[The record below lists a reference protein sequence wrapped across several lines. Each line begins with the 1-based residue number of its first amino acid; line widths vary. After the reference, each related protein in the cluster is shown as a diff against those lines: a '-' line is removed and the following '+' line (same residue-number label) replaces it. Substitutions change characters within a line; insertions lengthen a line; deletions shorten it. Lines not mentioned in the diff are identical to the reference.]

1 MPYVVRGSCLPC
13 QKEWDLNSPQV
24 APSGTS
30 PVCRTCSCNIPILTS
45 VVHEESWRVSLIRGF
60 LGGNGLLG
68 SACLSES
75 ALPYQSIRY
84 MYLMKGPWTSSIP
97 SVPLLPL
104 CDASNR
110 RCLDLNGVNTY
121 LPGRVI
127 RQARYS
133 GDNGAQHFV
142 LEIEIWLSAKRSSFE
157 AAKDLGSFRSETLDP
172 RPMPASSH
180 SGTAYKPTTYLPPT
194 YRACAVQLLNE
205 NILTCEDHTLLF
217 CEKQGQVC

>member
-1 MPYVVRGSCLPC
+1 MDCSAVRASLSLRYLTN
-13 QKEWDLNSPQV
+13 Q
-24 APSGTS
+24 SGTS
-30 PVCRTCSCNIPILTS
+30 D
-45 VVHEESWRVSLIRGF
+45 VHVPNERAVDIF
-60 LGGNGLLG
+60 H
-68 SACLSES
+68 
-75 ALPYQSIRY
+75 
-84 MYLMKGPWTSSIP
+84 P

-121 LPGRVI
+121 LLGRVI

-172 RPMPASSH
+172 RPMPASQLPQRH
-180 SGTAYKPTTYLPPT
+180 SLQAYNLPPS
-194 YRACAVQLLNE
+194 YIQGLRCAAPE
-205 NILTCEDHTLLF
+205 
-217 CEKQGQVC
+217 

>member
-1 MPYVVRGSCLPC
+1 MDCSAVRASLSLRYLTN
-13 QKEWDLNSPQV
+13 Q
-24 APSGTS
+24 SGTS
-30 PVCRTCSCNIPILTS
+30 DVPNERAVDIFHP
-45 VVHEESWRVSLIRGF
+45 
-60 LGGNGLLG
+60 
-68 SACLSES
+68 
-75 ALPYQSIRY
+75 P
-84 MYLMKGPWTSSIP
+84 
-97 SVPLLPL
+97 VPLLPL

-121 LPGRVI
+121 LLGKVI

>member
-1 MPYVVRGSCLPC
+1 
-13 QKEWDLNSPQV
+13 
-24 APSGTS
+24 
-30 PVCRTCSCNIPILTS
+30 
-45 VVHEESWRVSLIRGF
+45 
-60 LGGNGLLG
+60 
-68 SACLSES
+68 
-75 ALPYQSIRY
+75 
-84 MYLMKGPWTSSIP
+84 MKGPWTSSIP

-121 LPGRVI
+121 LLGRVI

-180 SGTAYKPTTYLPPT
+180 SGTAYKPTTYL
-194 YRACAVQLLNE
+194 L
-205 NILTCEDHTLLF
+205 HTGPALYSS
-217 CEKQGQVC
+217 

>member
-1 MPYVVRGSCLPC
+1 MDCSAVRASLSLRYLTN
-13 QKEWDLNSPQV
+13 Q
-24 APSGTS
+24 SGTS
-30 PVCRTCSCNIPILTS
+30 D
-45 VVHEESWRVSLIRGF
+45 VHNERAVDIF
-60 LGGNGLLG
+60 H
-68 SACLSES
+68 
-75 ALPYQSIRY
+75 
-84 MYLMKGPWTSSIP
+84 P

-121 LPGRVI
+121 MYLLGRVI

-172 RPMPASSH
+172 RPMPASCH
-180 SGTAYKPTTYLPPT
+180 SGTAYKPTTYL
-194 YRACAVQLLNE
+194 L
-205 NILTCEDHTLLF
+205 HTGPAL
-217 CEKQGQVC
+217 CSS